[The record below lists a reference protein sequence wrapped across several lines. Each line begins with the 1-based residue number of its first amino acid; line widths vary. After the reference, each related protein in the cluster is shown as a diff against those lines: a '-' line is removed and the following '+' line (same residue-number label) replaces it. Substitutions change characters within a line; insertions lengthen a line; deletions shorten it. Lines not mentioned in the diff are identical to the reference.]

1 MLLVYGEVRKNRR
14 EAKAL
19 YGQRYPDRAQP
30 HDKYFPWLERHL
42 KTERIEEE
50 PNEFIVS
57 EEAEINTLACIEP
70 FKYQVHHHLYEAD
83 HQRRLEFCNWFMVQQ
98 RPNLS
103 RFILSSDESRFTNLG
118 MFNKNNSRYWA
129 RENPHLY
136 RQGAFQERFGVNVWM
151 GVIGRRIVGPIFFE
165 NPLTADQYLQFLSNE
180 IADFIEN
187 LPINEYFHIY
197 YQQDG
202 APAHNARRVRDYLN
216 QTFED
221 RWIGCLLTNLQDTW
235 YLVLRSIDPE
245 ELLGLVTLLSVNA
258 RKHSPIPAADS
269 DGLISHPRLQQK
281 LGSGEGRKFILSQN
295 ISYNVTNSP
304 NAAMF
309 LANLVVITPSADIT
323 RAYVSTFS
331 SFHRRFDSI
340 DRFSVSFVPQMR

>member
-1 MLLVYGEVRKNRR
+1 MPLFTREHQIDMLLVYGEVRKNRR

-57 EEAEINTLACIEP
+57 EEAEINTLACIEVDPTTSVRQIAANIGIGWESVRNILKKHKFKP

-103 RFILSSDESRFTNLG
+103 RFILFSDESRFTNLG

-129 RENPHLY
+129 RENPHLF

-151 GVIGRRIVGPIFFE
+151 GVIGTRIVGPIFFE
-165 NPLTADQYLQFLSNE
+165 NPLTADQ
-180 IADFIEN
+180 
-187 LPINEYFHIY
+187 
-197 YQQDG
+197 
-202 APAHNARRVRDYLN
+202 RM
-216 QTFED
+216 
-221 RWIGCLLTNLQDTW
+221 
-235 YLVLRSIDPE
+235 
-245 ELLGLVTLLSVNA
+245 
-258 RKHSPIPAADS
+258 SPIDLNEAS
-269 DGLISHPRLQQK
+269 L
-281 LGSGEGRKFILSQN
+281 N
-295 ISYNVTNSP
+295 
-304 NAAMF
+304 
-309 LANLVVITPSADIT
+309 
-323 RAYVSTFS
+323 
-331 SFHRRFDSI
+331 
-340 DRFSVSFVPQMR
+340 

>member
-1 MLLVYGEVRKNRR
+1 MPLFTREHQIDVLLVYGEVRKNRR

-30 HDKYFPWLERHL
+30 HDKYLPWLERHL

-103 RFILSSDESRFTNLG
+103 RFILFSDESRFTNLG

-129 RENPHLY
+129 RENPHLF

-151 GVIGRRIVGPIFFE
+151 GTEFSTIRDRLIITDRTVDFNRPDIV
-165 NPLTADQYLQFLSNE
+165 L
-180 IADFIEN
+180 
-187 LPINEYFHIY
+187 IN
-197 YQQDG
+197 
-202 APAHNARRVRDYLN
+202 
-216 QTFED
+216 
-221 RWIGCLLTNLQDTW
+221 
-235 YLVLRSIDPE
+235 
-245 ELLGLVTLLSVNA
+245 
-258 RKHSPIPAADS
+258 K
-269 DGLISHPRLQQK
+269 
-281 LGSGEGRKFILSQN
+281 
-295 ISYNVTNSP
+295 
-304 NAAMF
+304 
-309 LANLVVITPSADIT
+309 
-323 RAYVSTFS
+323 
-331 SFHRRFDSI
+331 
-340 DRFSVSFVPQMR
+340 

>member
-1 MLLVYGEVRKNRR
+1 MPLFTREHQIDMLLMYGEVRKNRR

-19 YGQRYPDRAQP
+19 YGQQYPDRAQP

-50 PNEFIVS
+50 R
-57 EEAEINTLACIEP
+57 P

-103 RFILSSDESRFTNLG
+103 RFILFSDESRFTNLG

-129 RENPHLY
+129 RENLF

-151 GVIGRRIVGPIFFE
+151 GVIGTRIVGPIFFE

-180 IADFIEN
+180 IADFLEN

-202 APAHNARRVRDYLN
+202 APAHNARRVRDHLN
-216 QTFED
+216 QTFDD
-221 RWIGCLLTNLQDTW
+221 RWIGTYGPVRW
-235 YLVLRSIDPE
+235 RARSCD
-245 ELLGLVTLLSVNA
+245 
-258 RKHSPIPAADS
+258 
-269 DGLISHPRLQQK
+269 
-281 LGSGEGRKFILSQN
+281 
-295 ISYNVTNSP
+295 
-304 NAAMF
+304 
-309 LANLVVITPSADIT
+309 ITPLDFFYWGRAELSIGDAEEAVYRTQPTDLPDLRDRIT
-323 RAYVSTFS
+323 RAHLGDY
-331 SFHRRFDSI
+331 
-340 DRFSVSFVPQMR
+340 

>member
-1 MLLVYGEVRKNRR
+1 MNSSKESSLSGGLTCRTLASACSPLFPAKGAKRLRWTTLGFPLEAHPAANHHSPPLVCVLGHPFQMMAELSSFQGDSLCDVMAEPRRAGMKLTPDSDSATPKTNSTHSETSR

-57 EEAEINTLACIEP
+57 EEAEINTLACIEVDPTTSVRQIAANIGIGRESVRNILKKHKFKP

-103 RFILSSDESRFTNLG
+103 RFILFSDESRFTNLG

-129 RENPHLY
+129 RENPHLF

-151 GVIGRRIVGPIFFE
+151 GVIGTRIVGAIFFE
-165 NPLTADQYLQFLSNE
+165 KS
-180 IADFIEN
+180 
-187 LPINEYFHIY
+187 
-197 YQQDG
+197 
-202 APAHNARRVRDYLN
+202 
-216 QTFED
+216 
-221 RWIGCLLTNLQDTW
+221 
-235 YLVLRSIDPE
+235 
-245 ELLGLVTLLSVNA
+245 
-258 RKHSPIPAADS
+258 
-269 DGLISHPRLQQK
+269 
-281 LGSGEGRKFILSQN
+281 
-295 ISYNVTNSP
+295 TNSRP
-304 NAAMF
+304 VF
-309 LANLVVITPSADIT
+309 TV
-323 RAYVSTFS
+323 FK
-331 SFHRRFDSI
+331 
-340 DRFSVSFVPQMR
+340 Q

>member
-19 YGQRYPDRAQP
+19 YGQRYPDHAQP

-57 EEAEINTLACIEP
+57 EETEINTLACIEVDPTTSVRQIAANIGIGRESVRNILKKQKFKP
-70 FKYQVHHHLYEAD
+70 FKYQVHYHLYEAD

-103 RFILSSDESRFTNLG
+103 RFILFSDESRFTNLG

-129 RENPHLY
+129 RENPYLF
-136 RQGAFQERFGVNVWM
+136 RQGAFQERFGVNVCM
-151 GVIGRRIVGPIFFE
+151 VVIGTRIVGPIFFE

-180 IADFIEN
+180 IADFLEN

-202 APAHNARRVRDYLN
+202 AP
-216 QTFED
+216 
-221 RWIGCLLTNLQDTW
+221 
-235 YLVLRSIDPE
+235 
-245 ELLGLVTLLSVNA
+245 
-258 RKHSPIPAADS
+258 SP
-269 DGLISHPRLQQK
+269 
-281 LGSGEGRKFILSQN
+281 
-295 ISYNVTNSP
+295 
-304 NAAMF
+304 
-309 LANLVVITPSADIT
+309 
-323 RAYVSTFS
+323 
-331 SFHRRFDSI
+331 
-340 DRFSVSFVPQMR
+340 